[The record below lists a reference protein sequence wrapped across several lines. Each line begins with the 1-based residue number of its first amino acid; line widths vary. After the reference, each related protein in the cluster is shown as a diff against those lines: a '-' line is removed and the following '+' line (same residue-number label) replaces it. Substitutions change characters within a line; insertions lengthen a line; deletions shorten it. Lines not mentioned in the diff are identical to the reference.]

1 MSRTE
6 RQVLTKI
13 KRKNKIVRL
22 VGGIMQEPIKVGNLV
37 SVSNQVPNLAIVTE
51 IVRPSYGIPPVY
63 WVKFVDNGEELR
75 VQNRDIKRVIK

>member
-1 MSRTE
+1 
-6 RQVLTKI
+6 
-13 KRKNKIVRL
+13 
-22 VGGIMQEPIKVGNLV
+22 MQESIKVGNLV

-75 VQNRDIKRVIK
+75 VQNKDIKRVIK

>member
-1 MSRTE
+1 
-6 RQVLTKI
+6 
-13 KRKNKIVRL
+13 
-22 VGGIMQEPIKVGNLV
+22 MQEPIKVGNLV

-75 VQNRDIKRVIK
+75 IQNKDIKRVIK